1 MTRLAGCLL
10 AVVAFLFTAP
20 GAGAEAPPVAR
31 LADDVV
37 PLAYDLEIAPTV
49 ARSTSAGSETI
60 DVRLRRPLDAIAL
73 NALKIGVTRATID
86 GRVARVE
93 TFPAVEQILLRTGD
107 RLSAGPHRIELA
119 FTSAIHRGNDPRGL
133 YAVDNSYLV
142 TRFEPSTARSMFP
155 CFDEPQFRARFT
167 LHVRAPAAWTVI
179 SNMPLRARHPAG
191 AGFVHDDFLPTPPMP
206 AYLLTLDAGVYVH
219 ADAVAGTIP
228 IRVFVRPGAEAHA
241 RVMAARAQRVV
252 PFYERFFGVAF
263 PLPKLD
269 LVVSPGALGSALE
282 GWGAITFYDEAD
294 AFGQQ
299 FGGGERGDRYAAEV
313 LAHEIAH
320 QWAGDLVTMRWW
332 SDTFV
337 AEAVAQFSQRQ
348 AVRVLFPELG
358 AWRDDDRAVGDVMRG
373 GVRKGSRPVVYVI
386 STDLDAEDFGAFDQ
400 ATYDKGAAV
409 IEGWRDA
416 VGDEQ
421 FHTALHDYLTRFA
434 YGSATFDEFWRALGG
449 APGVAYG
456 NSWLL
461 QRGYPIVDVRTS
473 CDAGR
478 TSVTLAQTPFV
489 TDPQVEPEFRAQR
502 WIVPVTLR
510 VGANV
515 HRVMLADAAHVET
528 IAGCEPLDVNPGARP
543 YYLVRYDAPR
553 YRELAAH
560 VAGMDERDRGIVYR
574 DATSLHA
581 AGELADTEYV
591 RLLAAAAEPMDV
603 DVWEGVAREYARLD
617 DLVRGAPEARVLYA
631 MEVRALFPY
640 ADRYARL
647 SRARAPS
654 RIGDD
659 AAAALVLVGDPAV
672 GASFKPD
679 FLALQAP
686 SATIANPRAAWT
698 TPALAAA
705 VATAAD
711 VDRVEASLR
720 AHTPAGP
727 IVGSTQALAG
737 ATRFLTHV
745 GDEKLARRVLAD
757 AMQDRAL
764 SQNAPLNFL
773 LQLGER
779 HPEVA
784 LDYLRT
790 HAAALAATLPPAQ
803 RAAAFADGVATL
815 LWPAAEPADM
825 ERFLRDALPADSE
838 AVQNA
843 VTTIQRRWEQR
854 RALRAAL
861 RSLQPAAAAAS
872 ACASSR
878 RC

>member
-1 MTRLAGCLL
+1 VTRLAACLL
-10 AVVAFLFTAP
+10 AAAAFLFVAP
-20 GAGAEAPPVAR
+20 GARAQAPVAR
-31 LADDVV
+31 LTGDVV
-37 PLAYDLEIAPTV
+37 PLAYDLAIAPDV
-49 ARSTSAGSETI
+49 ARSASAGSETI
-60 DVRLRRPLDAIAL
+60 DVQVRRPLDAIAL

-86 GRVARVE
+86 GRAARVE
-93 TFPAVEQILLRTGD
+93 TFPAVEQIVLRTGA
-107 RLSAGPHRIELA
+107 RLGAGPHRIELA
-119 FTSAIHRGNDPRGL
+119 FTSAVHGAGDPRGL
-133 YAVDNSYLV
+133 YAIGNAYVV

-155 CFDEPQFRARFT
+155 CFDEPEFRARFT

-179 SNMPLRARHPAG
+179 SNMPLRARRPAG
-191 AGFVHDDFLPTPPMP
+191 AGLTDNDFAPTPPMP
-206 AYLLTLDAGVYVH
+206 AYLLTLDGGVFAH
-219 ADAVAGTIP
+219 ADAVAGTTP
-228 IRVFVRPGAEAHA
+228 IRVFIRPGEEAHA
-241 RVMAARAQRVV
+241 RVMAARAQRIV
-252 PFYERFFGVAF
+252 PFYERFFGVPF

-269 LVVSPGALGSALE
+269 LVVAPGVLGSALE
-282 GWGAITFYDEAD
+282 GWGAITFYAEGD

-299 FGGGERGDRYAAEV
+299 YGGGERGDRYAAEV
-313 LAHEIAH
+313 IAHEIAH

-348 AVRVLFPELG
+348 AVRALFPELG
-358 AWRDDDRAVGDVMRG
+358 SWRDDDRAVADVMRG
-373 GVRKGSRPVVYVI
+373 GVRKGSRPVVHVI
-386 STDLDAEDFGAFDQ
+386 ATDLDAEDFGAFDQ
-400 ATYDKGAAV
+400 ATYDKGASV
-409 IEGWRDA
+409 IEGWREA
-416 VGDEQ
+416 AGDEQ
-421 FHTALHDYLTRFA
+421 FHAALHEYLTRFA
-434 YGSATFDEFWRALGG
+434 YGSATFDDFWGALGG

-456 NSWLL
+456 SSWLL
-461 QRGYPIVDVRTS
+461 QRGYPVVDVRTA
-473 CDAGR
+473 CEAGR
-478 TSVTLAQTPFV
+478 TTVTLAQTPFV

-502 WIVPVTLR
+502 WVVPVTLR
-510 VGANV
+510 SGANV
-515 HRVMLADAAHVET
+515 RRVVLADAGHVET
-528 IAGCEPLDVNPGARP
+528 IPGCEPLVVNPGVRP

-553 YRELAAH
+553 YRELAGE
-560 VAGMDERDRGIVYR
+560 VTGMGERERGIVYR

-581 AGELADTEYV
+581 ADELADTAYV

-631 MEVRALFPY
+631 MEVRVLFPY

-647 SRARAPS
+647 ARARAPS

-679 FLALQAP
+679 FLTLQAP
-686 SATIANPRAAWT
+686 AAAIANPRAAWT

-727 IVGSTQALAG
+727 IISSTQALAG
-737 ATRFLTHV
+737 EVRFLTHV

-764 SQNAPLNFL
+764 SQNAPLDFL
-773 LQLGER
+773 FQLGER
-779 HPEVA
+779 HPAVA
-784 LDYLRT
+784 LEYLRA

-803 RAAAFADGVATL
+803 RAATFADGVATL

-861 RSLQPAAAAAS
+861 RALQTTAAAS
-872 ACASSR
+872 ACATAVS
-878 RC
+878 C